1 MESHHRSRIR
11 GVTAHPGALG
21 DVGGLHLARHEVMNI
36 EPPPD
41 TEETRAVAEKATAE
55 IARKWKA
62 RQRVPAGR
70 LGFVPMGL
78 VGWTIVLP
86 MLLAATLG
94 HWLDAH
100 HPASFSWMFA
110 LPVAALAIGSVNAAY
125 WAYAGRRAAASLP
138 E

>member
-1 MESHHRSRIR
+1 
-11 GVTAHPGALG
+11 
-21 DVGGLHLARHEVMNI
+21 MNI

-41 TEETRAVAEKATAE
+41 TEETRAVAKQATAE

-62 RQRVPAGR
+62 RQHIPAGR

-78 VGWTIVLP
+78 VGWTVVLP
-86 MLLAATLG
+86 MLLAGTLG

-110 LPVAALAIGSVNAAY
+110 LPVAALALGSVTAAY
-125 WAYAGRRAAASLP
+125 WAYVGRRSAANLP

>member
-1 MESHHRSRIR
+1 
-11 GVTAHPGALG
+11 
-21 DVGGLHLARHEVMNI
+21 MNI

-41 TEETRAVAEKATAE
+41 TEETRAVAK
-55 IARKWKA
+55 RP
-62 RQRVPAGR
+62 RPRSPASGR
-70 LGFVPMGL
+70 RASASPPALGFVPMGL

-86 MLLAATLG
+86 MLLAGTLG

-110 LPVAALAIGSVNAAY
+110 LPLAALAIGSVNAAY